1 MASKASIAARIDL
14 YRRGEK
20 DPSLADKLKLR
31 ISEIQ
36 QKYSQPPPER
46 PSRNLRNR
54 PFERFGP
61 GPRGRGGGGGSRRE
75 GGRGGGG
82 RGSYSDNRNRGY
94 SRGMKY
100 RSNKK
105 KRRRQD

>member
-75 GGRGGGG
+75 EEEEEEEEEGAIQTTETEAIVGE
-82 RGSYSDNRNRGY
+82 
-94 SRGMKY
+94 
-100 RSNKK
+100 
-105 KRRRQD
+105 